1 MPDDP
6 NTAVLAAIAALDTSL
21 GARIDAV
28 SDALRQEITAVR
40 STVMDRMDRLQTT
53 IDATSHAVSVN
64 LRADEQVRGKMHALT
79 SDNTFMLEQIID
91 LQQQILKLTARLEAV
106 EGKHD

>member
-1 MPDDP
+1 MPDDA
-6 NTAVLAAIAALDTSL
+6 NTAVLAAIAALDAKFA
-21 GARIDAV
+21 ARIEAV
-28 SDALRQEITAVR
+28 GDRLTEVR
-40 STVMDRMDRLQTT
+40 TTLMERMDRLQTA

-79 SDNTFMLEQIID
+79 SDNTFMLEQVIE